1 MSSNTSCLGLVRAM
15 CTVGIVSVAALSGA
29 TAATLDRVRESGQI
43 RFGYF
48 ADAKPFTSGDAG
60 NVEGYAARI
69 CQRIADHVKGELGL
83 ASLSVQ
89 WVQLDHD
96 AALDAVTGGQVDA
109 LCTPTAVTIGR
120 RKTVS
125 YSIPVFPGGARAV
138 VRNDAAAALK
148 SALAEAKPPK
158 PVWRGSPAAKTLQNT
173 RVGVVSGSATQNWA
187 VGRIATFQIGAQLVP
202 VPDYKTGLQQLVD
215 RKIDVF
221 FGERASVLGAL
232 EASAFREVT
241 ILDRMFTHELYGIAL
256 PRDDEDFR
264 LIVDRALSVLYAG
277 GEINGIYEESFGP
290 PSQAVTTFF
299 QWNALPL

>member
-15 CTVGIVSVAALSGA
+15 CAVGIVSVAALSGA
-29 TAATLDRVRESGQI
+29 TAATLDRVRDSGQI

-120 RKTVS
+120 RKAVS
-125 YSIPVFPGGARAV
+125 YSIPVFPGGAHAV
-138 VRNDAAAALK
+138 VRKDAAAALK

-158 PVWRGSPAAKTLQNT
+158 PVWRGSKIRLARASAPSRSSMRRGRARLPMPRTGA
-173 RVGVVSGSATQNWA
+173 RSSARVSGRWMAASSRSRICSICPAKPRPPDRSCGA
-187 VGRIATFQIGAQLVP
+187 MLHRPPRKHRRLHGCGRRV
-202 VPDYKTGLQQLVD
+202 
-215 RKIDVF
+215 R
-221 FGERASVLGAL
+221 S
-232 EASAFREVT
+232 
-241 ILDRMFTHELYGIAL
+241 
-256 PRDDEDFR
+256 
-264 LIVDRALSVLYAG
+264 LSG
-277 GEINGIYEESFGP
+277 RP
-290 PSQAVTTFF
+290 T
-299 QWNALPL
+299 